1 MHKPKSTTQ
10 LPAHYQLLKEI
21 NLSKNTGLMV
31 VLSIASIGLF
41 FLFGFGVMWLMSF
54 IRPEIIQIGFDFSIG
69 AGGIGSLMLFLII
82 ILGVTLVMVVV
93 HEAVH
98 GVFFK
103 AFTGGKIKYGFKGMY
118 AYAAAPDWYIS
129 KMPYMVISLAPLVII
144 TVLCLAALLI
154 VPSGWFLPIFLLLT
168 MNGSGAAGD
177 IYVFLWLLGQRGNV
191 LIQDF
196 GDHMKVFAPGESQI

>member
-1 MHKPKSTTQ
+1 
-10 LPAHYQLLKEI
+10 
-21 NLSKNTGLMV
+21 MV

-41 FLFGFGVMWLMSF
+41 FLFGFGVTWLMSF

-69 AGGIGSLMLFLII
+69 AGGFGSLMLFLIT
-82 ILGVTLVMVVV
+82 ILGITLVMVFV

-103 AFTGGKIKYGFKGMY
+103 AFTGGKIKYGVKGMY

-129 KMPYMVISLAPLVII
+129 KLPYMVISLAPLVTI
-144 TVLCLAALLI
+144 TLLCLVAILV
-154 VPSGWFLPIFLLLT
+154 VPKDWFLPFFLLLT

-177 IYVFLWLLGQRGNV
+177 IYVFFWLFGQRGDV

-196 GDHMKVFAPGESQI
+196 GDRMKLFAPGES